1 MATLRRGRHL
11 IGYEVHGEGPPL
23 VMLRGLGRCMQH
35 WLGYEREL
43 AEHYRVITMD
53 LRGIGQTTLPLSFT
67 HRIHDLAGDV
77 VAVLDALGIEQAHVL
92 GVSLGGMVA
101 LATGLEHPTRCLSVI
116 TINTSIAGQ
125 RTLRMSPRGAWAIA
139 SGLVGDRMKIHRN
152 LVEVLTSSKLSTERK
167 LEAVQRFHAIAAT
180 DGLYVFTAL
189 KQVILAA
196 RFHVKHRLPELQMP
210 VLLVYGA
217 DDQFVP
223 SINTRKLKALIPHA
237 RLVSIP
243 DAGHELM
250 MDQPEA
256 LRDVLV
262 AWLDE
267 HGDRRATAGETPAP
281 SSAPA

>member
-1 MATLRRGRHL
+1 
-11 IGYEVHGEGPPL
+11 
-23 VMLRGLGRCMQH
+23 
-35 WLGYEREL
+35 
-43 AEHYRVITMD
+43 MD

>member
-11 IGYEVHGEGPPL
+11 IGYDVHGDGPPL
-23 VMLRGLGRCMQH
+23 VMLRGLGRSVQH

-43 AEHYRVITMD
+43 AQHYRVITMD

-77 VAVLDALGIEQAHVL
+77 VAVLDALGIEAAHVL

-101 LATGLEHPTRCLSVI
+101 LATGLEHPARCLSVI
-116 TINTSIAGQ
+116 ALNTSIAGQ

-139 SGLVGDRMKIHRN
+139 SGLVGDEMKIHRN
-152 LVEVLTSSKLSTERK
+152 LVEVLTSTRLATERK
-167 LEAVQRFHAIAAT
+167 LEAVQKFHAIAAT

-189 KQVILAA
+189 KQLILAA

-210 VLLVYGA
+210 VLLIYGA

-243 DAGHELM
+243 DAGHEIM

-267 HGDRRATAGETPAP
+267 HGDARQPGAGATPAA
-281 SSAPA
+281 STDA

>member
-1 MATLRRGRHL
+1 MATLRRDRHL
-11 IGYEVHGEGPPL
+11 IGYDVHGDGPPL

-43 AEHYRVITMD
+43 AQHYRVITMD

-77 VAVLDALGIEQAHVL
+77 VAVLDALGIGQAHVL

-116 TINTSIAGQ
+116 ALNTSIAGQ

-139 SGLVGDRMKIHRN
+139 SGLVGDKMKIHRN
-152 LVEVLTSSKLSTERK
+152 LVDVLTSTRLPTERK
-167 LEAVQRFHAIAAT
+167 LEAVQKFHAIATT

-189 KQVILAA
+189 KQLILAA
-196 RFHVKHRLPELQMP
+196 RFHVKQRLPELQMP

-243 DAGHELM
+243 DAGHEIM

-267 HGDRRATAGETPAP
+267 HGDTQPAARVAPAP
-281 SSAPA
+281 SCAPA

>member
-43 AEHYRVITMD
+43 EEHYRVITMD

-139 SGLVGDRMKIHRN
+139 SGLIGDRMKIHRN
-152 LVEVLTSSKLSTERK
+152 LVEVLTSSRLSTERK
-167 LEAVQRFHAIAAT
+167 LEAVQKFHEIAAT

-189 KQVILAA
+189 KQLVLAA